1 LLPAEQLRVTE
12 RAHLTTLTAVGVA
25 KLKPDSTRREVPD
38 AGCPRLYLV
47 VQPSGRKSFAVR
59 YRYQGRSRKLTLP
72 PGLSLAQARAAATA
86 ALAEVEKGNDP
97 SVTKHTA
104 KEVRQAAAAN
114 TFRAVAENYLRR
126 EGGKLRSAD
135 WQQRLLGRLVYPQIG
150 DLPIASI
157 KRKAV
162 VTLLDRIEDSNGPV
176 MAHSTLA
183 VVRRIMSWHSA
194 RDEDYASPI
203 VRGMSR
209 IKPKERARSRILSDD
224 ELRAVW
230 RTAGERTDPFSAYLK
245 FLLLTACRR
254 DEAREITWDEIDGG
268 VWLLPAARN
277 KTKIDLVRPLSGAAL
292 KIIEA
297 QPRIADCRFAFTA
310 TGGGPI
316 TSLSRSKRAFDLTCG
331 VTGWRLHDLRR
342 TARSLMSRAGISSDH
357 AERCLGHVIGGVRG
371 TYDRHQYLDE
381 MRHAY
386 EALAAQIERIVNP
399 PDGNV
404 VSLRG

>member
-1 LLPAEQLRVTE
+1 LLPAEQLSVTE
-12 RAHLTTLTAVGVA
+12 RAHITTLTAVGVA

-224 ELRAVW
+224 ELRSIWKA
-230 RTAGERTDPFSAYLK
+230 TERTDPFSAYLK

-254 DEAREITWDEIDGG
+254 DEARELVWDEIKNG
-268 VWLLPAARN
+268 VWLLPAIRN
-277 KTKIDLVRPLSGAAL
+277 KTKVDLVRPLSGAAL
-292 KIIEA
+292 KVIEA
-297 QPRIADCRFAFTA
+297 QPHIVDCPFAFTA

-316 TSLSRSKRAFDLTCG
+316 TSLSRYKKALDLACD
-331 VTGWRLHDLRR
+331 VTGWTLHDLRR
-342 TARSLMSRAGISSDH
+342 TARSLMSRAGVTSDH